1 MSDIRAITGSEIF
14 DGETAYQNSAL
25 VFAGAKVIDI
35 VDEVDLPANC
45 DLTKLDGGLL
55 IPGFLDLQVNGGGG
69 VLFNEQPDVDGIRT
83 ICAAHA
89 EFGTTAML
97 PTLITDSPEITTRA
111 IEAGMEAIAR
121 SIPGFL
127 GLHLEGPHLSFAKK
141 GAHDTSFIR
150 KMNNGDLQQLL
161 LAKQNLPFLMV
172 TVAPESVT
180 NSQISELSRAGIVVS
195 LGHSNAPYSDALKA
209 IEAGAGCV
217 THLFNTMSPLT
228 HREPGIVGAALNSGS
243 VYAGLIADGYHVDP
257 AAISIALAAKKA
269 PGRVFLVSD
278 AMSTIGTD
286 ITSFNLNGRKIVRK
300 SGCLMLEDGTLAGA
314 DLDMAFAVRFMQD
327 IIGLDRFEAIRMASL
342 YPANCIG
349 ASAEYG
355 NLKPGAYANMVH
367 LSDDNHVRRSW
378 WKGNFFNAEA

>member
-1 MSDIRAITGSEIF
+1 
-14 DGETAYQNSAL
+14 
-25 VFAGAKVIDI
+25 
-35 VDEVDLPANC
+35 
-45 DLTKLDGGLL
+45 
-55 IPGFLDLQVNGGGG
+55 
-69 VLFNEQPDVDGIRT
+69 
-83 ICAAHA
+83 
-89 EFGTTAML
+89 
-97 PTLITDSPEITTRA
+97 
-111 IEAGMEAIAR
+111 
-121 SIPGFL
+121 
-127 GLHLEGPHLSFAKK
+127 
-141 GAHDTSFIR
+141 
-150 KMNNGDLQQLL
+150 
-161 LAKQNLPFLMV
+161 MV

-195 LGHSNAPYSDALKA
+195 LGHSDAPYSDALKA
-209 IEAGAGCV
+209 IKAGAGCV

-269 PGRVFLVSD
+269 PGQIFLVTD

-286 ITSFNLNGRKIVRK
+286 ITSFDLNGRKIVRK
-300 SGCLMLEDGTLAGA
+300 GGCLMLEDGTLAGA
-314 DLDMAFAVRFMQD
+314 DLDMAYAVRFMQD

-378 WKGNFFNAEA
+378 WKGNHFYAEA